1 MDTSGNMGNLRVLF
15 QGRHHILSNWGG
27 DTTLALKTKE
37 QLERLGIQ
45 VDVSVR
51 ADVNLSPYDFVHIF
65 GVRFWSF
72 YYHCFLNARRQGK
85 RVVLSPIFWDV
96 TSTTSVSE
104 RNRLLKKVYGLI
116 PLSIRARITRRRYQ
130 LTDADL
136 QSVKHWIQVNTR
148 PVPPPNERYR
158 EMFSGSAVLLVNSRI
173 EKDRL
178 LSMFPVATPC
188 IVVHNAV
195 DPMFFDPDPSWFVR
209 EYGLKDFILCVAWLS
224 EHKNQ
229 LMAIK
234 ALRNAPA
241 PVVFIGGAVSKSYA
255 RKCRAEADSDMH
267 FIGPLPQEKLASAYA
282 AARVHVLAS
291 LYEIPG
297 LVSLEAALAGCAVVT
312 TKDGSTTEYFED
324 MVEYCDPH
332 DMDSIRS
339 ATLRALE
346 KGPDPR
352 LREHVAKNFT
362 WERAAKETLEG
373 YKLAALR

>member
-1 MDTSGNMGNLRVLF
+1 VLF

-37 QLERLGIQ
+37 QLERLGLQ

-51 ADVNLSPYDFVHIF
+51 VDVDISEYDFVHIF

-85 RVVLSPIFWDV
+85 PVVLSPIFWNTTNRTCV
-96 TSTTSVSE
+96 TRE
-104 RNRLLKKVYGLI
+104 NRLLKRTYGLL
-116 PLSIRARITRRRYQ
+116 PLFVRARITRKRYQ
-130 LTDADL
+130 LENADL
-136 QSVKHWIQVNTR
+136 RNVKHWIQVNTR
-148 PVPPPNERYR
+148 PVPPSDERYR
-158 EMFSGSAVLLVNSRI
+158 EMFSGSAVLLVNSEI
-173 EKDRL
+173 EKNHL
-178 LSMFPVATPC
+178 LSMFPVETPC

-209 EYGLKDFILCVAWLS
+209 EYGLKGFILCVAWLS

-241 PVVFIGGAVSKSYA
+241 PVVFIGGEVSKSYA
-255 RKCRAEADSDMH
+255 RKCRAQADSNMH
-267 FIGPLPQEKLASAYA
+267 FIGPLPQEKLVSAYA

-312 TKDGSTTEYFED
+312 TKYGSTTEYFKD
-324 MVEYCDPH
+324 MAEYCDPH
-332 DMDSIRS
+332 DIDSIRS

-352 LREHVAKNFT
+352 LKEHVSKNFT